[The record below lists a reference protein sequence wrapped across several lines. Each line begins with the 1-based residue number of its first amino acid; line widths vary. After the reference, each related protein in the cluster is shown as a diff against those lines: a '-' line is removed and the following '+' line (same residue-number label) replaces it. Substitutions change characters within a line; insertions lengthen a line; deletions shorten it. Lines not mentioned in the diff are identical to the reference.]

1 MSTYYEKMKFEM
13 ELRGYSQQTQ
23 KHYLGHIRSLEKY
36 LNKPLEQILPDEIKE
51 YLHCRIKQGI
61 SYSNVNISCNAFK
74 VMFKS
79 ILNRNFSDDVIVR
92 PKRRKKLPYVLSK
105 DEILSIFNHISNL
118 KHKTIL
124 LTIYSSG
131 LRHYWKIYRPK
142 DLLFPGVVPGKPLA
156 ARNVQQVFKTAKEM
170 AGISKPVS
178 VHSLRHSFATH
189 LLENNTVLRTI
200 QVLLGHID
208 ISYNSFRNKHC
219 PKCQGSKQKEW
230 VQAQLSKL
238 LPVPYFHVVFTLPNQ
253 LNTII
258 YQNQKPLYSL
268 LMKAA
273 GDTIVEL
280 ARNPKFLG
288 AQTGTTVVLHTW
300 GQNLAFHPHVHCIVP
315 GGGLSKDG
323 LRFICSGKKFFIP
336 VKVLSRKFRGKFLF
350 YLKQAWD
357 KGNIKLFGDALEL
370 SYGANFPNL
379 IDSLYQIDW
388 VAYCK
393 KPFKSPDIVV
403 KYLGRYT
410 HRVAISNSR
419 IVNFDGSSVTF
430 KWKDYKEQNKVK
442 LMTLKTEEFTRRF
455 LLHVLPSGFT
465 KIRHL

>member
-74 VMFKS
+74 VMFNS

-131 LRHYWKIYRPK
+131 LRISEALNLKCSDIDSNNMLIKVCNGKGGKDRFTILGQENLNMLRHYWKIYRPK
-142 DLLFPGVVPGKPLA
+142 DLLFPGMVPGKPLA

-189 LLENNTVLRTI
+189 LLENNTDLRTI
-200 QVLLGHID
+200 QVLLGHTNID
-208 ISYNSFRNKHC
+208 TTCIYLH
-219 PKCQGSKQKEW
+219 
-230 VQAQLSKL
+230 LSAKRL
-238 LPVPYFHVVFTLPNQ
+238 
-253 LNTII
+253 
-258 YQNQKPLYSL
+258 
-268 LMKAA
+268 
-273 GDTIVEL
+273 
-280 ARNPKFLG
+280 
-288 AQTGTTVVLHTW
+288 
-300 GQNLAFHPHVHCIVP
+300 
-315 GGGLSKDG
+315 
-323 LRFICSGKKFFIP
+323 
-336 VKVLSRKFRGKFLF
+336 
-350 YLKQAWD
+350 
-357 KGNIKLFGDALEL
+357 
-370 SYGANFPNL
+370 
-379 IDSLYQIDW
+379 
-388 VAYCK
+388 
-393 KPFKSPDIVV
+393 
-403 KYLGRYT
+403 
-410 HRVAISNSR
+410 
-419 IVNFDGSSVTF
+419 SSVISPL
-430 KWKDYKEQNKVK
+430 D
-442 LMTLKTEEFTRRF
+442 LGDC
-455 LLHVLPSGFT
+455 HA
-465 KIRHL
+465 